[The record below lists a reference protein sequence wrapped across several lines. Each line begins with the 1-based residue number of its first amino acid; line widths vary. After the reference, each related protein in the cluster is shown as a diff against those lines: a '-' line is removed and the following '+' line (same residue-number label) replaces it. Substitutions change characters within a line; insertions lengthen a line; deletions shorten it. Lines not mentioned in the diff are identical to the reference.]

1 MERFDLNGTWQM
13 YESGGS
19 QKLSA
24 AVPGSVL
31 SVLLAHQEIPDPYDR
46 TNEYEVRERLRG
58 NYTFERTFELS
69 ENWCDRPFGGR
80 TELVCDGLDT
90 IADVYLNGE
99 FLGRADN
106 MHRTWRFDCG
116 GCLKTTNV
124 LTIKFIS
131 PITWI
136 ESHPASPGKEISYAA
151 CGCMPG
157 SQYIRKAHSMFG
169 WDWGPQLP
177 DMGIWRSIGLE
188 CRHTAVFSDVNVS
201 QYHEDN
207 KVRLSVEAK
216 VELLGADDALCVG
229 TPIADVLLGSGVF
242 GGAAV
247 EVLIFVKSPDG
258 EIIAEKQINL
268 SNSGKVSAEFD
279 ISKPQRWWPN
289 GLGAHPLYTVD
300 VMLCDVNGRTLEEKQ
315 LRIGLRTLTV
325 SREKDKWG
333 SEFAFVINGVKIF
346 AMGADYIPEDCIYS
360 RIDRQKIKYLIDT
373 AADSN
378 FNCLRVW
385 GGGYYPSDDFYDLCD
400 EAGLIVWQDLMYAC
414 NIYDIDEAFEENIIA
429 ETMDNVRRIRHH
441 ACLGL
446 ICGNNEMEMGWED
459 WADVSCHSGILRAD
473 YIKQF
478 EYILPKAV
486 KNTGVQTFYWPSSP
500 SNGGGF
506 VSPNDENHGD
516 THYWDVWH
524 GQKPFSDY
532 RKYYFRFCSEFGF
545 QSFPLLKTVKTFTE
559 PKDRNIFSKVMES
572 HQKNGAANGKIL
584 YYISENFL
592 YPKDFESL
600 LYISQVVQGMAIKYG
615 VEHWRRN
622 RGRCMGALYWQL
634 NDNWPVASWSSVDY
648 FGRWKVLQYMARK
661 FFGGLLG
668 TIYEEDESIHISA
681 VNDTMEISPV
691 RLILRLKN
699 MDFDILDEYEIS
711 GSIPALAAKK
721 FGLRSYENFF
731 KGTNAV
737 EKEDVFAEAV
747 FRFGDSTSLIQTETF
762 VPYKHLHIKRPNIR
776 AVVTEMDDCYKI
788 ELSSDVYTPF
798 VWLDLKENDVRFSDN
813 CFNISGREPVVIKAG
828 KTDMVTGGL
837 IEIKNFKEQFFVRSL
852 YDTISI

>member
-177 DMGIWRSIGLE
+177 DMGIWRNIGLE
-188 CRHTAVFSDVNVS
+188 YRHTAELSDVLIS
-201 QYHEDN
+201 QKHEDGS
-207 KVRLSVEAK
+207 VRLLA
-216 VELLGADDALCVG
+216 A
-229 TPIADVLLGSGVF
+229 ADVTLLT
-242 GGAAV
+242 AA
-247 EVLIFVKSPDG
+247 EILISLESPDG
-258 EIIAEKQINL
+258 EMIGEKQM
-268 SNSGKVSAEFD
+268 SVSKSGRISVEFD
-279 ISKPQRWWPN
+279 IALPRLWWPN
-289 GLGAHPLYTVD
+289 GLGEHPLYTVH
-300 VMLCDVNGRTLEEKQ
+300 VKLCDANGQLLEKKQ

-325 SREKDKWG
+325 SRAQDAWG

-346 AMGADYIPEDCIYS
+346 AMGADYIPEDCVYS
-360 RIDRQKIKYLIDT
+360 RIDRRRMKYLIDT

-414 NIYDIDEAFEENIIA
+414 NIYDLDDAFEENIIA

-441 ACLGL
+441 AL
-446 ICGNNEMEMGWED
+446 
-459 WADVSCHSGILRAD
+459 S
-473 YIKQF
+473 
-478 EYILPKAV
+478 
-486 KNTGVQTFYWPSSP
+486 
-500 SNGGGF
+500 
-506 VSPNDENHGD
+506 
-516 THYWDVWH
+516 
-524 GQKPFSDY
+524 
-532 RKYYFRFCSEFGF
+532 
-545 QSFPLLKTVKTFTE
+545 
-559 PKDRNIFSKVMES
+559 
-572 HQKNGAANGKIL
+572 
-584 YYISENFL
+584 
-592 YPKDFESL
+592 
-600 LYISQVVQGMAIKYG
+600 
-615 VEHWRRN
+615 
-622 RGRCMGALYWQL
+622 
-634 NDNWPVASWSSVDY
+634 
-648 FGRWKVLQYMARK
+648 
-661 FFGGLLG
+661 
-668 TIYEEDESIHISA
+668 
-681 VNDTMEISPV
+681 
-691 RLILRLKN
+691 
-699 MDFDILDEYEIS
+699 
-711 GSIPALAAKK
+711 
-721 FGLRSYENFF
+721 RS
-731 KGTNAV
+731 
-737 EKEDVFAEAV
+737 
-747 FRFGDSTSLIQTETF
+747 
-762 VPYKHLHIKRPNIR
+762 
-776 AVVTEMDDCYKI
+776 
-788 ELSSDVYTPF
+788 
-798 VWLDLKENDVRFSDN
+798 
-813 CFNISGREPVVIKAG
+813 
-828 KTDMVTGGL
+828 
-837 IEIKNFKEQFFVRSL
+837 FVRQQ
-852 YDTISI
+852 

>member
-58 NYTFERTFELS
+58 NYTFERTFELPK
-69 ENWCDRPFGGR
+69 NWCDRPFGGR

-131 PITWI
+131 PMTWI
-136 ESHPASPGKEISYAA
+136 ENHPASPGKEISYAA

-177 DMGIWRSIGLE
+177 DMGIWRNIGLE
-188 CRHTAVFSDVNVS
+188 YRHTAELSDVLIS
-201 QYHEDN
+201 QNHEDGS
-207 KVRLSVEAK
+207 VRLLA
-216 VELLGADDALCVG
+216 A
-229 TPIADVLLGSGVF
+229 ADVTLLTAPD
-242 GGAAV
+242 AALLTAASDAGMPAA
-247 EVLIFVKSPDG
+247 EILISLESPDG
-258 EIIAEKQINL
+258 EMIGEKQM
-268 SNSGKVSAEFD
+268 SVSKSGKISVEFD
-279 ISKPQRWWPN
+279 IALPRLWWPN
-289 GLGAHPLYTVD
+289 GLGEHPLYTVH
-300 VMLCDVNGRTLEEKQ
+300 VKLCDTNGQLLEKKQ

-325 SREKDKWG
+325 SRAQDAWG

-346 AMGADYIPEDCIYS
+346 AMGADYIPEDCVYS
-360 RIDRQKIKYLIDT
+360 RIDRRRIKYLIDT

-414 NIYDIDEAFEENIIA
+414 NIYDLDDAFEENIIA

-446 ICGNNEMEMGWED
+446 LCGNNEMEMGWED
-459 WADVSCHSGILRAD
+459 WADVSCHCGSLRAD

-486 KNTGVQTFYWPSSP
+486 KAADAQTFYWPSSP

-545 QSFPLLKTVKTFTE
+545 QSFPLLKTVKTFTAPE
-559 PKDRNIFSKVMES
+559 DRNIFSKVMES

-600 LYISQVVQGMAIKYG
+600 LYISQVVQGLAIKYG

-668 TIYEEDESIHISA
+668 TIYEEDETIHISA
-681 VNDTMEISPV
+681 VNDTMKASSV
-691 RLILRLKN
+691 RVVLRLKN
-699 MDFDILDEYEIS
+699 MSLDILDEYELS
-711 GSIPALAAKK
+711 DVIPALSAKRLGGRAYK
-721 FGLRSYENFF
+721 DFF
-731 KGTNAV
+731 KGADAV
-737 EKEDVFAEAV
+737 EKGDIFAEAV
-747 FRFGDSTSLIQTETF
+747 FYFEDGASLVQTETF
-762 VPYKHLHIKRPNIR
+762 VPYKHLSIKCPDIQIS
-776 AVVTEMDDCYKI
+776 VSEVDECYKI

-798 VWLDLKENDVRFSDN
+798 VWLDLKEQDVHFSDN
-813 CFNISGREPVVIKAG
+813 CFNISGREPIIIEAG
-828 KTDMVTGGL
+828 KTDMMTGMH
-837 IEIKNFKEQFFVRSL
+837 IDIKSFKEQFFVRSL
-852 YDTISI
+852 YDTISISE